1 MEKKLKMYTASFCPK
16 CRQFHAWFP
25 NEFEYVSVD
34 NWDSEK
40 IESERIT
47 ALPTVELPS
56 GKKMYAG
63 AMNKKRLEDLINEY
77 R

>member
-16 CRQFHAWFP
+16 CRQFHTWFP

-47 ALPTVELPS
+47 ALPAIELPS

-63 AMNKKRLEDLINEY
+63 AMSKKRLEELLNEY
-77 R
+77 